1 MTRAQRRLACSILL
15 WMASVTPAVA
25 RQGDATPVAAVR
37 PSTEQAWVVHAVAER
52 MWTLARLTA
61 REPLIPAPP
70 IAVKT
75 LAASPGKFEVTL
87 AGAAPVTVR
96 VVDHLWDPRTFAPLV
111 QPLGF
116 GARTPAK
123 VRGADRSDDLPTR
136 LLSPTLDVLLAES
149 QRVSDALRTTAS
161 ADAHEQAALLLGAL
175 ALREGGGPFSDP
187 RPALN
192 RMAAHLA
199 VASEWRGT
207 SPPSLSGL
215 IARAVLLTVVGR
227 EVDALAAVQPLVS
240 SSSTAAAA
248 WARALATRATGD
260 WRRIPRAERA
270 SLLERS
276 EFGRALRARVG
287 DHKLMGWLEATDQD
301 PRPASWTR
309 PLLTGGFTVET
320 GGLAANALAGELAE
334 ATLLAETF
342 SGVAPKDQPGVLRA
356 IATANAPADGA
367 AFRVLDWPLLAA
379 AAERHV
385 VARIRSVYEHESN
398 LARPGVL
405 RALPAALEKQLGGLP
420 LLPLALA
427 FMDEDS
433 ALQRRALA
441 SAVALLRAQPE
452 RVTPSIWTWLAR
464 DGARQLRAAWPSPDV
479 WFTPWQPDGTVMAV
493 GDRALRT
500 NASPPAS
507 VPELRRLH
515 ALAPSESWVSWLLA
529 WDGSMQAPPLATARD
544 VAGAVLEY
552 DAVAIQRM
560 FRIRSATPAESI
572 ALATS
577 LCELD
582 GDRCALLASELLRD
596 GRDVEAAD
604 EYRRLATSSRS
615 RVSVSNQMLWPVRYL
630 LDEGNVVLAE
640 QLAKDAAD
648 VGSGTGMATHA
659 EFLERRGELA
669 GAEQIFE
676 RIRARYDVSAWL
688 LGAYHLRQ
696 WKRSG
701 DTFARDRGMALV
713 ADRFPS
719 GLEPA
724 PTEGAA
730 PNDGVQFTT
739 FGRRA
744 ERAGLRATDVLVGV
758 DGYRVRS
765 DRQLAVVIR
774 LALGAELTFTV
785 WRDGR
790 YVTFPATLP
799 QRWLGVATAD
809 YRRPQGTVQ

>member
-1 MTRAQRRLACSILL
+1 
-15 WMASVTPAVA
+15 MASVTPSAA
-25 RQGDATPVAAVR
+25 RQGDAAPVTGAR
-37 PSTEQAWVVHAVAER
+37 PTTEQAWVVHAVAER

-61 REPLIPAPP
+61 REPLVPPPP
-70 IAVKT
+70 IAVRT
-75 LAASPGKFEVTL
+75 LAASPGKFEITI

-96 VVDHLWDPRTFAPLV
+96 VVEHLWDPRTFAPLV
-111 QPLGF
+111 EPLGLSV
-116 GARTPAK
+116 GTPAK
-123 VRGADRSDDLPTR
+123 ARAGDRADDLPTR
-136 LLSPTLDVLLAES
+136 LLSPTLDVLLAEN
-149 QRVSDALRTTAS
+149 QRVSDTLRTTAS

-175 ALREGGGPFSDP
+175 ALREAGGPFSDI

-199 VASEWRGT
+199 VAGAWRGT
-207 SPPSLSGL
+207 SAPSLSGV

-227 EVDALAAVQPLVS
+227 EVDALAAVQPLTSVS
-240 SSSTAAAA
+240 PTAAA

-260 WRRIPRAERA
+260 WRRLPRADRA

-276 EFGRALRARVG
+276 EFGRALRARIG
-287 DHKLMGWLEATDQD
+287 DHRLLGWLEATNQD
-301 PRPASWTR
+301 PTALFWTR
-309 PLLTGGFTVET
+309 PLLTNGFSVEA
-320 GGLAANALAGELAE
+320 GSLAAYALVGELAE
-334 ATLLAETF
+334 ASVLAGAF
-342 SGVAPKDQPGVLRA
+342 AGVAPADQPGVLRA
-356 IATANAPADGA
+356 MATAGAPVDAA
-367 AFRVLDWPLLAA
+367 AFRVLDWPLLAG

-385 VARIRSVYEHESN
+385 VASARSVYDHESN
-398 LARPGVL
+398 LARAAKL
-405 RALPAALEKQLGGLP
+405 RALPATLEKQLGGLP

-427 FMDEDS
+427 FMHEDA

-441 SAVALLRAQPE
+441 SAVTLLRAQPE
-452 RVTPSIWTWLAR
+452 RVPPAIWTWLAR

-479 WFTPWQPDGTVMAV
+479 WFTPWQPDGTVMAA
-493 GDRALRT
+493 GDRSLRT

-515 ALAPSESWVSWLLA
+515 ALAPSNSWASWLLA
-529 WDGSMQAPPLATARD
+529 WNGSMEAPPLAVARD
-544 VAGAVLEY
+544 IAGAVLEY
-552 DAVAIQRM
+552 DAVAILRM
-560 FRIRSATPAESI
+560 FRIRSATPADTV

-582 GDRCALLASELLRD
+582 GDQCFVLASELLRD

-604 EYRRLATSSRS
+604 EYRRWATRSRS
-615 RVSVSNQMLWPVRYL
+615 RVTVSNQMQWLVRYL
-630 LDEGNVVLAE
+630 LDEGNAVLAE

-659 EFLERRGELA
+659 EFLERRGDLA

-676 RIRARYDVSAWL
+676 RIRARYDISAWP

-696 WKRSG
+696 WKRTG

-724 PTEGAA
+724 PTDGAA
-730 PNDGVQFTT
+730 PVDGVAFTT

-744 ERAGLRATDVLVGV
+744 ERAGLRASDILVGI

-774 LALGAELTFTV
+774 LALSNEMTFTV
-785 WRDGR
+785 WRDGG

-809 YRRPQGTVQ
+809 YRRPQGTVP